1 MLTGTVARTWA
12 PRGETPAT
20 HCWFGHDRV
29 STISGLTVSPRRRHV
44 GLYWKLH
51 DSNVRGKQV
60 REFLRHLLRHLR
72 GRVVAILDGN
82 STHKGAETREFLRS
96 HPRLRIEYLPGYAPE
111 LNPDEGVWNQA
122 KKGLAGGR
130 PRDMGDLR
138 RNVGS
143 QLRRLRRSQARLRAC
158 FHASDLPDFP

>member
-1 MLTGTVARTWA
+1 M
-12 PRGETPAT
+12 
-20 HCWFGHDRV
+20 
-29 STISGLTVSPRRRHV
+29 
-44 GLYWKLH
+44 
-51 DSNVRGKQV
+51 
-60 REFLRHLLRHLR
+60 
-72 GRVVAILDGN
+72 AILDGN